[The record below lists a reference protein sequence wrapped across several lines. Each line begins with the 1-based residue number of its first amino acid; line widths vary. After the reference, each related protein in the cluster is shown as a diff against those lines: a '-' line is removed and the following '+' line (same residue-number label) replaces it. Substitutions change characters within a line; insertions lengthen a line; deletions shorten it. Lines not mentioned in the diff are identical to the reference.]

1 MEIFAYDDR
10 FCNELVKRFE
20 KNDNNARL
28 IFSNIQY
35 VFGLDDFFDACFKTQ
50 NIKLLKS
57 AFETVIKNR
66 KLKKTEVCAIIKEQ
80 ISYIDVYNN
89 FKFAYYANTLFL
101 PFALTK
107 SQNSRLLQK
116 AKIELSQSIKEAE
129 EEEEEE
135 EQEEEFDENNEETEF
150 EEEVIDDDNESEE
163 IIEEYHA
170 NDQNDTTLI
179 TAYLIT
185 IDEVQ
190 NSCYYFSKTPLS
202 LGDRVVVPYGKNNK
216 HLNGTVKKILNTQVK
231 DFNVPLD
238 VMKYICEKI

>member
-1 MEIFAYDDR
+1 M
-10 FCNELVKRFE
+10 
-20 KNDNNARL
+20 
-28 IFSNIQY
+28 
-35 VFGLDDFFDACFKTQ
+35 
-50 NIKLLKS
+50 
-57 AFETVIKNR
+57 
-66 KLKKTEVCAIIKEQ
+66 
-80 ISYIDVYNN
+80 
-89 FKFAYYANTLFL
+89 
-101 PFALTK
+101 
-107 SQNSRLLQK
+107 
-116 AKIELSQSIKEAE
+116 SQSIKEAE

-135 EQEEEFDENNEETEF
+135 EQEEEFDGNNEETEF
-150 EEEVIDDDNESEE
+150 EEEVIDDDNESEK

-190 NSCYYFSKTPLS
+190 NSCYYFSKVPLS